1 MMATWSDV
9 AIVGSG
15 PLAVALVGLIAFHVL
30 VYRPVL
36 GKIKRS
42 RHPVRGAGHFAAGCG
57 AALVWGVVLAVVCLG
72 LYAFLRNGIGV

>member
-1 MMATWSDV
+1 MMITWSDV

-15 PLAVALVGLIAFHVL
+15 PLAVALIAFHVL
-30 VYRPVL
+30 VYRPIL
-36 GKIKRS
+36 GKIRRS
-42 RHPVRGAGHFAAGCG
+42 RHPLIGAGHFATGCG